1 MEQIKDSSTPLNS
14 PKPSWEGGQGRGESA
29 GLGEGQHGREEEN
42 CFPCG
47 PGKREG
53 RKEPRESSWA
63 QTPRLLLLFFFG
75 FPVESW
81 TARDASESK
90 KQLHKVCVPSFG
102 LL

>member
-1 MEQIKDSSTPLNS
+1 MQ
-14 PKPSWEGGQGRGESA
+14 EGS
-29 GLGEGQHGREEEN
+29 

-63 QTPRLLLLFFFG
+63 QTPRLLLPFFFG

-81 TARDASESK
+81 TAWDVSESI
-90 KQLHKVCVPSFG
+90 KQLHKVDMPSFRV
-102 LL
+102 L